1 LIEFYL
7 TKLVSLNPLIKS
19 IFHLKINISFSWWFE
34 I

>member
-1 LIEFYL
+1 M
-7 TKLVSLNPLIKS
+7 NPLIKS